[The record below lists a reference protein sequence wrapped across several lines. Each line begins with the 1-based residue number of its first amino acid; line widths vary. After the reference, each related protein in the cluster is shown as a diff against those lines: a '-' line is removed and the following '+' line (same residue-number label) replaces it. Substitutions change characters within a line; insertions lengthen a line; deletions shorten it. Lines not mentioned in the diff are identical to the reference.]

1 MTTVV
6 SRRVKT
12 GSLLLFAIGVA
23 GAAAIHR
30 ATHGVWFGPRVAVGP
45 APAAGWFAGSVPAW
59 PAPAEARRDA
69 WTAWNPIPVGLIIRG
84 VRGERPDDVWAWSD
98 WGIMHWDGRRW
109 TRVRRPLRGYGT
121 IAAVG
126 ESEGVLWVRLER
138 LHLGRSRGCILEA
151 DRIETHDWCRKDG
164 EWRLDG
170 CGARRGGGASSWLGP
185 ITTDTFVGRDEL
197 ARLWSA
203 HPHTASLPPI
213 ALERGYRVGGGEL
226 WAVDGDGRWL
236 AHFDGARWT
245 AATNQS
251 IRAIWLAGDD
261 DGWRIDDGGLRR
273 WDGGDWK
280 AAVRPPERLTSIWG
294 AAADDVWAVGG
305 DGLVMHFDGQRWR
318 QQQLAGAAAL
328 GGVTGRARDDVWVSG
343 FIGGDGFTAHWDG
356 SRWTPRNISPDDK
369 PYDPPNNNCPLLAA
383 QEGDC
388 ALAVL
393 GSRMFERRGGA
404 WEETVNPMALV
415 GDAPGAA
422 GWISGIAAD
431 GARPGG
437 AWVVGRQ
444 SNGESS
450 RIGEEHDGIQ
460 TPTFS
465 PFVVRREG
473 VAWTKQAIFGEVG
486 GANRIWARAAD
497 DVWVVGSNGMILH
510 FDGRTW
516 TREES
521 GTDEE
526 LVDIHGAGRTI
537 WVVGNE
543 GGLLRRRL

>member
-12 GSLLLFAIGVA
+12 GSLLLLAIGVA

-30 ATHGVWFGPRVAVGP
+30 ATHGVWFGRP
-45 APAAGWFAGSVPAW
+45 APAW
-59 PAPAEARRDA
+59 PAPARADARRDA
-69 WTAWNPIPVGLIIRG
+69 WTAWNPIPVGLIVRG
-84 VRGERPDDVWAWSD
+84 VRGERPDDVWAWGD
-98 WGIMHWDGRRW
+98 AGIMHWDGGRW

-121 IAAVG
+121 IDAVG
-126 ESEGVLWVRLER
+126 ESDGILWARLAR
-138 LHLGRSRGCILEA
+138 AHLGHANGCIVEP
-151 DRIETHDWCRKDG
+151 DYIETHDWCRKDG

-170 CGARRGGGASSWLGP
+170 CGTPRGGGTGSPLAP
-185 ITTDTFVGRDEL
+185 ITTDTFVGREEL

-203 HPHTASLPPI
+203 HPHAASLPAI

-226 WAVDGDGRWL
+226 WAVDGTGRWL

-251 IRAIWLAGDD
+251 IRALWLAGDD
-261 DGWRIDDGGLRR
+261 DGWMIDESGLRR
-273 WDGGDWK
+273 WDGDAWK
-280 AAVRPPERLTSIWG
+280 AAVQPAEPLTSIWG
-294 AAADDVWAVGG
+294 AAAGDVWAVGG
-305 DGLVMHFDGQRWR
+305 VGLVLHFDGQRWSE
-318 QQQLAGAAAL
+318 QHLAGAAAL
-328 GGVTGRARDDVWVSG
+328 WGVTGGARDDAWISG
-343 FIGGDGFTAHWDG
+343 CVAGRGFTAHWDG
-356 SRWTPRNISPDDK
+356 ARWTPRIISPDDK

-383 QEGDC
+383 QAGGR

-393 GSRMFERRGGA
+393 GTRVFETDAGG
-404 WEETVNPMALV
+404 WHETDSPIALA
-415 GDAPGAA
+415 GDSPLAG
-422 GWISGIAAD
+422 GWIGGIATD
-431 GARPGG
+431 DLWPGG

-444 SNGESS
+444 NNGATW
-450 RIGEEHDGIQ
+450 RIHEENDGIQ
-460 TPTFS
+460 KSTFV

-473 VAWTKQAIFGEVG
+473 ALWMKQDIFGEVG
-486 GANRIWARAAD
+486 GANRIWARAVD
-497 DVWVVGSNGMILH
+497 DVWVVGANGMILH

-543 GGLLRRRL
+543 GGLLRRKL